1 MSTGRQLLDELRRD
15 EELRR
20 ALAEELLPEALRHR
34 ELRRIMLLAVS
45 REMATKDDIE
55 SLKKDIEALK
65 KDIEALK
72 RDMDRL
78 GAEVKSYVD
87 SRITELK
94 SYVDARINDVNM
106 RIGDLYGIMKAS
118 LVAIVVTLAS
128 TILVPLILRIFF

>member
-34 ELRRIMLLAVS
+34 ELRRIMLLAIS

-55 SLKKDIEALK
+55 SLKKDME
-65 KDIEALK
+65 
-72 RDMDRL
+72 RL
-78 GAEVKSYVD
+78 GTELKSYVD
-87 SRITELK
+87 ARITELK

>member
-1 MSTGRQLLDELRRD
+1 MSIGRQLLDELRRD

-20 ALAEELLPEALRHR
+20 ALAEELLPEALRNR

-55 SLKKDIEALK
+55 SLKKDME
-65 KDIEALK
+65 
-72 RDMDRL
+72 RL
-78 GAEVKSYVD
+78 G
-87 SRITELK
+87 TELK

-106 RIGDLYGIMKAS
+106 RISDLYGIMKAS

>member
-1 MSTGRQLLDELRRD
+1 MSIGRQLLDELRRD

-34 ELRRIMLLAVS
+34 ELRRIMLLAIS

-55 SLKKDIEALK
+55 SLKKDME
-65 KDIEALK
+65 
-72 RDMDRL
+72 RL
-78 GAEVKSYVD
+78 G
-87 SRITELK
+87 TELK

-128 TILVPLILRIFF
+128 TILVPLMLKIFF